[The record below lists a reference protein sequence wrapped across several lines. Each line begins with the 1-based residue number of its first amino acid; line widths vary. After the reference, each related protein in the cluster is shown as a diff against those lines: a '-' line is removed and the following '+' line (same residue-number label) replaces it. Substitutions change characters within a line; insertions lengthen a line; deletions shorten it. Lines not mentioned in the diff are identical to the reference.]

1 MSTITL
7 GPFLLSFATV
17 EAIPAEEAFSLKA
30 AEKVTELKSCQ
41 VERWEA
47 DTTESKRRA
56 WRQLSRVGLCGLGQ
70 TLSPPVQSELL

>member
-30 AEKVTELKSCQ
+30 AEKVTTKIMSGGE
-41 VERWEA
+41 
-47 DTTESKRRA
+47 
-56 WRQLSRVGLCGLGQ
+56 VGGRYHG
-70 TLSPPVQSELL
+70 E